1 MLASPKQFAAL
12 VELFESGTK
21 LTYRKGEYVIRP
33 GEAPSSVYYIQE
45 GLVKAYNIS
54 KYGEENL
61 LIIRKAQE
69 VFPLIW
75 ALTGQERD
83 IIYQAMNPTVLWR
96 IDGEKYLSF
105 LHSHPGAMLP
115 ILDLVTEMYRIHS
128 ESLLNLEY
136 RTVRERLVSFLMT
149 MSGRFGRE
157 TEEGLVIDV
166 PLRQQ
171 DIASSIN
178 ASRET
183 ASRALSSL
191 EKKGL
196 ISTKQFYITLK
207 NVEAL
212 QALL

>member
-1 MLASPKQFAAL
+1 MLASSRQFSAL
-12 VELFESGTK
+12 VDLFETGTK
-21 LTYRKGEYVIRP
+21 LTYRKGEYIIRP
-33 GEAPSSVYYIQE
+33 GEQPSNIYFIQE

-61 LIIRKAQE
+61 LIIRKDRE

-75 ALTGQERD
+75 ALTGQERE
-83 IIYQAMNPTVLWR
+83 IIYQAISSTVLWR
-96 IDGEKYLSF
+96 IDREKYLEF

-115 ILDLVTEMYRIHS
+115 ILDMVTEMYRIHS
-128 ESLLNLEY
+128 ERLLNLEY

-149 MSGRFGRE
+149 MSGRFGKQ
-157 TEEGLVIDV
+157 TDDGIVIEV

-183 ASRALSSL
+183 ASRALSAL

-196 ISTKQFYITLK
+196 ISTKQFFITLK
-207 NVEAL
+207 DPEAL
-212 QALL
+212 QSLL

>member
-1 MLASPKQFAAL
+1 MLASPRQFRAL
-12 VELFESGTK
+12 VELFETGTK

-33 GEAPSSVYYIQE
+33 GEQPNNIYFIEE

-61 LIIRKAQE
+61 LIIRKEQE

-75 ALTGQERD
+75 ALTGQERE
-83 IIYQAMNPTVLWR
+83 IIYQAISPTVLWR
-96 IDGEKYLSF
+96 IDREKYLEF
-105 LHSHPGAMLP
+105 LHTHPGAMLP
-115 ILDLVTEMYRIHS
+115 ILDMVTEMYRIHS
-128 ESLLNLEY
+128 ERLLNLEY

-149 MSGRFGRE
+149 MSGRFGKE
-157 TEEGLVIDV
+157 TAEGIVIDV

-183 ASRALSSL
+183 ASRALSAL
-191 EKKGL
+191 EKRGL
-196 ISTKQFYITLK
+196 ISTKQFLITLK
-207 NVEAL
+207 DVEAL
-212 QALL
+212 QNLL

>member
-1 MLASPKQFAAL
+1 MLASARQFAAL
-12 VELFESGTK
+12 VELFKTGTK
-21 LTYRKGEYVIRP
+21 LTYRKGEFVIRP
-33 GEAPSSVYYIQE
+33 GETPSSVYYIQE

-61 LIIRKAQE
+61 LIIRKSQE

-75 ALTGQERD
+75 VLTGQERD

-96 IDGEKYLSF
+96 IDREKYLSF
-105 LHSHPGAMLP
+105 LHSHPDAMLP
-115 ILDLVTEMYRIHS
+115 ILDMVTEMYRIHS
-128 ESLLNLEY
+128 ERLLNLEY
-136 RTVRERLVSFLMT
+136 RTVRERLVSFLIT
-149 MSGRFGRE
+149 MSGRFGHHNN
-157 TEEGLVIDV
+157 EGLIIDV

-183 ASRALSSL
+183 ASRALSAL

-207 NVEAL
+207 DLEAL